1 MIRSRIQPLAS
12 MNFPLRSALL
22 LAWPVAL
29 QAQTTVRGTVVD
41 QQNGAPVAGALVR
54 GPAAS
59 LATTTS
65 DSGTFSLISGRAI
78 TSLTVSRVG
87 YVTLTV
93 DVPASAEA
101 MLISLTPS
109 TVELPGVRVIAQT
122 PAPSTAQVTRSDI
135 DRFNGVDLADV
146 VNTVPGVFMQS
157 RTPFGGAHITIRG
170 YYPSTSGNSPNS
182 NGQGYSVF
190 LNHIPITDASGVTVL
205 DDVDYSSLGSVEIVK
220 GPSSSLYGSPI
231 GGTVNFML
239 ERPAPNQT
247 SVRQEVL
254 GGGDGLLRSNTS
266 LERASATSD
275 FVANYGNQQD
285 NSFRPHS
292 KSRKEYLR
300 ANGDF
305 AVGADQAVSAFF
317 NYNRSYEELAG
328 EIDSTDFYGR
338 QPVSD
343 ANYLANDS
351 HIKLTSFFT
360 GVTDN
365 YRISSRFSNQTSVFG
380 SGRFANQPFAHG
392 FTDATQFNL
401 GARSAFT
408 YNTQL
413 GSTDITGRLGGQ
425 TQRSQVTSNGV
436 FIVPA
441 PPFTERP
448 SASQNYAVN
457 SYLFTEWDF
466 ALPASV
472 MLTAGADLIRNTF
485 SVHNLLRNGQ
495 LFDTTQ
501 TQTRTFATVL
511 APRVQLQKAF
521 GPHASIYGSV
531 SSGYTPPLLANI
543 IASDNSINTALKPE
557 RAIQYEIGA
566 QGSVLADR
574 LSGQIALFDL
584 GNRDKLTTQTINTIT
599 STINIGEQ
607 RNTGAE
613 LSASYVLVNNPTSLL
628 SELRP
633 WGSYTY
639 TNAKY
644 VSFKSDN
651 NNNATTVDFSG
662 NAAARVPRTMWSG
675 GIDASTSAGLY
686 LTSTYQF
693 VGRAPVTFDNSTWV
707 RSYSLL
713 GAKLGYR
720 TTIQRHY
727 RLDVS
732 AGGDNLTNS
741 TYYTFLFVGPNY
753 RGLAQ
758 AQDGGTGDGY
768 ILPGLYHAR
777 YYLSANVGVPIM

>member
-1 MIRSRIQPLAS
+1 MRFLLCFTS
-12 MNFPLRSALL
+12 LL
-22 LAWPVAL
+22 LVPVAVR
-29 QAQTTVRGTVVD
+29 AQIVVRGTVVD
-41 QQNGAPVAGALVR
+41 LQNASPVAGAIVR
-54 GPAAS
+54 VATGT

-65 DSGTFSLISGRAI
+65 DSGTFTL
-78 TSLTVSRVG
+78 TSARPVTRLTVSRVG
-87 YVTLTV
+87 YVTVSV
-93 DVPASAEA
+93 DVPESGGAMRILLVPSA
-101 MLISLTPS
+101 
-109 TVELPGVRVIAQT
+109 VELPGVQVVAQT
-122 PAPSTAQVTRSDI
+122 PVPSTAQVTRSDI
-135 DRFNGVDLADV
+135 DRFSGIDLQNA

-182 NGQGYSVF
+182 NGQGYQVF

-205 DDVDYSSLGSVEIVK
+205 DDVDYSSVGSVEVIK
-220 GPSSSLYGSPI
+220 GPASSLYGSPI

-239 ERPAPNQT
+239 ERPTPNQT

-254 GGGDGLLRSNTS
+254 GGGDGLLRTNTS
-266 LERASATSD
+266 LERAGATSD
-275 FVANYGNQQD
+275 FVVNYGNQQD
-285 NSFRPHS
+285 NSFRDHS

-317 NYNRSYEELAG
+317 TYNRSYEELAG
-328 EIDSTDFYGR
+328 EIDSSDFYGR
-338 QPVSD
+338 RPVSD

-365 YRISSRFSNQTSVFG
+365 YRISRIFTNQTSVFG

-401 GARSAFT
+401 GARSAFAM
-408 YNTQL
+408 NTQV
-413 GSTDITGRLGGQ
+413 GSVDITGRLGAQ
-425 TQRSQVTSNGV
+425 AQRSQIASNGV

-457 SYLFTEWDF
+457 SYLFTEWDIS
-466 ALPASV
+466 LPATV
-472 MLTAGADLIRNTF
+472 TLTAGADLIRNTF
-485 SVHNLLRNGQ
+485 AVHSLLKNGQ

-501 TQTRTFATVL
+501 TLTRAFPTVL

-521 GPHASIYGSV
+521 AHGSV
-531 SSGYTPPLLANI
+531 YASASTGYTPPLLANI

-566 QGSVLADR
+566 QGSMVRDR
-574 LSGQIALFDL
+574 LNGQIALFDL
-584 GNRDKLTTQTINTIT
+584 DNHDKLTTQTINTVT
-599 STINIGEQ
+599 STTNIGEQ

-613 LSASYVLVNNPTSLL
+613 VSASFSVIDDPTAAL
-628 SELRP
+628 SVLRP
-633 WGSYTY
+633 WASYTY

-651 NNNATTVDFSG
+651 TNNASTVDFSG
-662 NAAARVPRTMWSG
+662 NFAARVPKTMWSG
-675 GIDASTSAGLY
+675 GIDASTRAGFY

-693 VGRAPVTFDNSTWV
+693 VGRVPVTFDNATWV
-707 RSYSLL
+707 HSYGLL
-713 GAKLGYR
+713 SAKLGYR
-720 TTIQRHY
+720 TTIQRRC
-727 RLDVS
+727 RLDVF
-732 AGGDNLTNS
+732 AGGDNLANS

-758 AQDGGTGDGY
+758 GPDGGTGDGY
-768 ILPGLYHAR
+768 ILPGNYKAR
-777 YYLSANVGVPIM
+777 YYFSANVSVPII